1 MPSYSCYLGLLLIPE
16 SIINVIKEYD
26 GRGINFYCTSCRL
39 EVGSGSNDH
48 NLAALLLV
56 GTRGLDGGASEQA
69 VKHIY
74 ETVKRMCA
82 AVEVWMVVPVSRL

>member
-1 MPSYSCYLGLLLIPE
+1 MAHCNRPQSGNI
-16 SIINVIKEYD
+16 VD
-26 GRGINFYCTSCRL
+26 GS
-39 EVGSGSNDH
+39 
-48 NLAALLLV
+48 
-56 GTRGLDGGASEQA
+56 RGLDGGASEQA